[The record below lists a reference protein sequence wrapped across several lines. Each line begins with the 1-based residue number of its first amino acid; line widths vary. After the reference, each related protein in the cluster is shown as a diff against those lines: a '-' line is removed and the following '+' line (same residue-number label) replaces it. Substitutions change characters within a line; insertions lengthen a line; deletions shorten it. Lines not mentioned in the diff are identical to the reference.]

1 MGVAEI
7 VDSAHLKGCPYTT
20 DGGVVVAVV
29 LVGVRNVGCDDRKV
43 THRNMLQKAWSTGK
57 EGEGSG
63 LGVGRAV
70 AVG

>member
-43 THRNMLQKAWSTGK
+43 THRDMGTCFRRPGQQERRVKGQ
-57 EGEGSG
+57 GS
-63 LGVGRAV
+63 A
-70 AVG
+70 